1 MPRLEK
7 MSKNS
12 YKIFVSTNKTMFFS
26 QFSSYIL
33 VATAVDRFQTI
44 CYPLMHRIWKPEN
57 SYRKIGL
64 AWAISLVFC
73 IPQTLL
79 HGVEGGEDEDKT
91 CCRMVEGLQGELN
104 ACAERGE
111 I

>member
-1 MPRLEK
+1 MH
-7 MSKNS
+7 
-12 YKIFVSTNKTMFFS
+12 IHQQCFFF